1 MNKSKMIAIATT
13 EAVEKRIKEMELVK
27 VVSNQQ
33 LEIQRIYKD
42 SEGKMWQYDSY
53 ADYLNSERWVST
65 LEKI

>member
-1 MNKSKMIAIATT
+1 MNKSKMIEIKKT
-13 EAVEKRIKEMELVK
+13 EAVENKIKEMELVE

-53 ADYLNSERWVST
+53 ADYLNSGRWIST

>member
-1 MNKSKMIAIATT
+1 MSKSKMIAIATT

-27 VVSNQQ
+27 VISNQQ

-53 ADYLNSERWVST
+53 ADYLNFGRWVST

>member
-1 MNKSKMIAIATT
+1 MSKSKMITITTT

-27 VVSNQQ
+27 VISNQQ

-42 SEGKMWQYDSY
+42 KEGQLYEYNSY
-53 ADYLNSERWVST
+53 ADYLNSGRWVST

>member
-1 MNKSKMIAIATT
+1 MSKIKMIEIKKT

-42 SEGKMWQYDSY
+42 SEGKTWQYDSY
-53 ADYLNSERWVST
+53 ADYLNFGRWIST

>member
-1 MNKSKMIAIATT
+1 MSKSKMIAIATT

-27 VVSNQQ
+27 VISNQQ

-53 ADYLNSERWVST
+53 ADYLNSGRWVST